1 MIIAVESSNPAILLL
16 TLRIF
21 KNLGQT
27 KLITSNDMFK
37 EIIDD
42 ESFIDD
48 VEVLFTD
55 LSPDELF
62 VRNKEVFTE
71 DYIVYDMK
79 DYIPPVIDGMIV
91 LDDFSPEMDM
101 NEIKELFEDVEDNI
115 TFELVE
121 SIGVIDMLL
130 NKVKCKVS
138 GNSLDKYTQDCIQAK
153 SLVTVKDFILK
164 KAVINGFSKFLGLRT
179 KNVQKII
186 ETEVGDD

>member
-1 MIIAVESSNPAILLL
+1 MIIAVESSNPAILLI

-27 KLITSNDMFK
+27 KLITNNELFK
-37 EIIDD
+37 ELAN
-42 ESFIDD
+42 EEGYIDD
-48 VEVLFTD
+48 VDVLFTD

-62 VRNKEVFTE
+62 TRNKEVFVE
-71 DYIVYDMK
+71 DWVVYDMK
-79 DYIPPVIDGMIV
+79 DYSPPIIDGIIV
-91 LDDFSPEMDM
+91 LDDYSPELDMD
-101 NEIKELFEDVEDNI
+101 EIKELFEDVEENI

-121 SIGVIDMLL
+121 SVGVIDTLF

-138 GNSLDKYTQDCIQAK
+138 KESLDKYTQECIQAK
-153 SLVTVKDFILK
+153 SLVTLKDSILK
-164 KAVINGFSKFLGLRT
+164 KAVLNGFSKFLGLRA

>member
-1 MIIAVESSNPAILLL
+1 MIIAVESSNPDILLL

-27 KLITSNDMFK
+27 KFITNNDKFK
-37 EIIDD
+37 ELTD
-42 ESFIDD
+42 EENFIDD
-48 VEVLFTD
+48 IEVIFTD

-62 VRNKEVFTE
+62 IRDKGVFTE

-79 DYIPPVIDGMIV
+79 EFIPPYIDGVIV
-91 LDDFSPEMDM
+91 LDDFSPELNMD
-101 NEIKELFEDVEDNI
+101 EIKELFEDVEDTL
-115 TFELVE
+115 TFELVD
-121 SIGVIDMLL
+121 SVGIIDTLL

-138 GNSLDKYTQDCIQAK
+138 SYSLDNYFQDCIQEK
-153 SLVTVKDFILK
+153 SLVTIKDSVLK

-186 ETEVGDD
+186 ETEVGND